1 MWSLVFKCRSLVA
14 NPRSLNPHPPK
25 AWGSYPPDPLGLRP
39 PTKARPCAPALNRE
53 KPRTPSNPP
62 FSLGDFGALWEL
74 GFEVL
79 ELGFEDLG
87 LGFHNSGLGFEDGG
101 LGFEVL
107 REERGVLSSEAG
119 WLEGV
124 RAPGARFACLRGC
137 SRTLGGVTGVAALCP
152 AVNSFGW

>member
-1 MWSLVFKCRSLVA
+1 MRGEGLPSPLPPSLLGTIGGPPAKSSNPSFKTAKPNRFSI
-14 NPRSLNPHPPK
+14 PR
-25 AWGSYPPDPLGLRP
+25 RQ
-39 PTKARPCAPALNRE
+39 
-53 KPRTPSNPP
+53 KPRTLPDPQVH
-62 FSLGDFGALWEL
+62 LGDFGALWEL

-87 LGFHNSGLGFEDGG
+87 LGFHNSGLGFEAGG

-124 RAPGARFACLRGC
+124 RALGARFASLGGC
-137 SRTLGGVTGVAALCP
+137 SRTWGGEERY
-152 AVNSFGW
+152 SFTVLQGQTNTVLQV

>member
-1 MWSLVFKCRSLVA
+1 MRGEGLPSPLPPSLLGTIGGPLAKSSKPSFQTAKPNRFSI
-14 NPRSLNPHPPK
+14 PR
-25 AWGSYPPDPLGLRP
+25 RQ
-39 PTKARPCAPALNRE
+39 

-107 REERGVLSSEAG
+107 REERGVLSREAG
-119 WLEGV
+119 WLGGM
-124 RAPGARFACLRGC
+124 RAPSA
-137 SRTLGGVTGVAALCP
+137 S
-152 AVNSFGW
+152 